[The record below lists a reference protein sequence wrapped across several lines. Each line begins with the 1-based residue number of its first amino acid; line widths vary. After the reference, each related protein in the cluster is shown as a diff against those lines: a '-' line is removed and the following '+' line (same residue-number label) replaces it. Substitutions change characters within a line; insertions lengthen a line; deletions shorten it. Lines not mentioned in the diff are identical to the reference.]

1 MITHIQWQ
9 RVEKMNYKRIFV
21 IVMDSVGC
29 GYTEKS
35 IEYGDI
41 NVNTLKHIS
50 EYNNG
55 ITLPTLEKLGIG
67 NLTNIIGVNKNN
79 NTIGAYGYMDEL
91 SIGKDTLTGHWEMM
105 GIKTTTPFKTFTDT
119 GFPKELIDKIEKET
133 GHKIIG
139 NISASGTEIIKELGL
154 EHIKTGK
161 MIVYTS
167 SDSVLQIAAHE
178 KYFGLNELYRVCEIT
193 RKICMDP
200 KYMVGRIIARPFIG
214 ETPNDFIRTEN
225 RHDYA
230 VSPSDIT
237 ALNILKD
244 NNLDV
249 ISVGKIKDIFNNS
262 GITESYKSKNNEDG
276 MRITIDLLKKDFKGL
291 CFVNLVDFDSLYG
304 HRRDPVGYKK
314 ALEEFDGL
322 LNEMLSKINKDDLV
336 IITADHGN
344 DPTWTGTDHTREYVP
359 LLVYSKNIKNINLG
373 KRDTFSDIGKT
384 ILDNFNLSGLKI
396 GKSFLDEITIKE

>member
-41 NVNTLKHIS
+41 NVNTIKYIS

-359 LLVYSKNIKNINLG
+359 LLAYSPNIKNTNLG
-373 KRDTFSDIGKT
+373 KRSTFSDIGKT

>member
-1 MITHIQWQ
+1 M
-9 RVEKMNYKRIFV
+9 KYKRIFV

-50 EYNNG
+50 QFCDG
-55 ITLPTLEKLGIG
+55 IHIPTLEKMGIG
-67 NLTNIIGVNKNN
+67 NLTDMIGISKNN
-79 NTIGAYGYMDEL
+79 NPIGAYGYMDEL

-119 GFPKELIDKIEKET
+119 GFPKELIDEIEKQT
-133 GHKIIG
+133 GHQIIG
-139 NISASGTEIIKELGL
+139 NKSASGTEIIKELGL

-178 KYFGLNELYRVCEIT
+178 KYFGLDELYRVCEIV

-214 ETPNDFIRTEN
+214 ETPKDFTRTEN

-237 ALNILKD
+237 ALNIMKD
-244 NNLDV
+244 NKLDV

-276 MRITIDLLKKDFKGL
+276 MRITIDLLNKDFTGL
-291 CFVNLVDFDSLYG
+291 CYVNLVDFDSLYG
-304 HRRDPVGYKK
+304 HRRDPWGYRY
-314 ALEEFDGL
+314 ALEEFDSL
-322 LNEMLSKINKDDLV
+322 LNEMLSKVSQDDLV
-336 IITADHGN
+336 ILTADHGN
-344 DPTWTGTDHTREYVP
+344 DPMWLGTDHTREYVP
-359 LLVYSKNIKNINLG
+359 LLVYSKNIKNKNLG
-373 KRDTFSDIGKT
+373 MRTTFADIGKT
-384 ILDNFNLSGLKI
+384 VLDNFDLSGLKI
-396 GKSFLDEITIKE
+396 GTSFLNEISKSK